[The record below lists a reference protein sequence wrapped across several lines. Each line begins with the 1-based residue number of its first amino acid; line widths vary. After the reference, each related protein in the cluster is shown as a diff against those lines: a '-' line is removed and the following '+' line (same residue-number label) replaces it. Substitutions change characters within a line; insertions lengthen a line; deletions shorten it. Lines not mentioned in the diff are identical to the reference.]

1 MIDNNLVIILTG
13 VLIFVSYLYMKEK
26 YDNLYERINNL
37 HKENNIIKNKISQT
51 PEDVN
56 MVKDNEQI
64 ITQLKQIADDHSQH
78 RDRQALSDPLYPPLK
93 RNYHFS
99 DPHINRMPINIETR
113 ESGGDYQQIGMLNK
127 TTNVNADLASPGSNT
142 DSYILPLFG
151 KPIYKG
157 SSNWLYY
164 TTSNGGI
171 KVPLT
176 VNNKDCTDDNGCK
189 EINNGETID
198 ITEFNGS
205 FNVKMYQF
213 DKPRYIPHIL

>member
-1 MIDNNLVIILTG
+1 
-13 VLIFVSYLYMKEK
+13 MKEK